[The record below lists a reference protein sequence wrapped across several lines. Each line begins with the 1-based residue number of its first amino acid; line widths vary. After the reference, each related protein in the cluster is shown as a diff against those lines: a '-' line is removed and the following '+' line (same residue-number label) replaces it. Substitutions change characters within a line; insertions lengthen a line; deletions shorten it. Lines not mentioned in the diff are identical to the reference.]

1 MSRLDR
7 TPVTA
12 GECDRGQ
19 LLLIGAVAIAFVI
32 VGLVVVVNTALV
44 GGGTGGTPPAA
55 ESSEAVE
62 FNDQVRQDLRET
74 TIRVNQ
80 ASVYDDRSDLTT
92 AMAENVSTYSGLLAE
107 SYATGEPTTVSVEYN
122 YAERNGTRVVQA
134 EDGNFTRTGTSSP
147 PVTWT
152 PLQSPSDPQAID
164 WLVLNLDARNVSGS
178 QPFQLVVTDSDNDK
192 GRIYIQRNTSPGR
205 QVLAVD
211 VWADFQGIA
220 NDTDTVT
227 CSASN
232 GRVLLDVLDGTS
244 LGRDCAFN
252 STGPLDGPY
261 KKVKFQN
268 GDRAVGKWAL
278 VTDEPSN
285 SLATCGSLGGLA
297 EPCNTPVV
305 LEANVTTTYA
315 TEGLRYENTQNVTI
329 YNESR

>member
-1 MSRLDR
+1 M
-7 TPVTA
+7 
-12 GECDRGQ
+12 
-19 LLLIGAVAIAFVI
+19 LIGAVALAFVI

-44 GGGTGGTPPAA
+44 GGGGGTAPAV

-62 FNDQVRQDLRET
+62 FNDQVRQDLRQT

-80 ASVYDDRSDLTT
+80 AAVYDDRSDLTA
-92 AMAENVSTYSGLLAE
+92 AMEGNVSTYSGLVAE
-107 SYATGEPTTVSVEYN
+107 SYAAGEPTSVSVEYN

-134 EDGNFTRTGTSSP
+134 ADGNFTRTGTDSP
-147 PVTWT
+147 PMTWS

-164 WLVLNLDARNVSGS
+164 WLVLNLDAKNVSGS

-192 GRIYIQRNTSPGR
+192 GRIYVQRNTSPRR
-205 QVLAVD
+205 QVLTVD
-211 VWADFQGIA
+211 VWADFQGTT

-232 GRVLLDVLDGTS
+232 GRVLLDVLDGSS
-244 LGRDCAFN
+244 LGRGCSFN
-252 STGPLDGPY
+252 SIGPLDGPY

-278 VTDEPSN
+278 VTDDPSN
-285 SLATCGSLGGLA
+285 TLADCGSLASLG
-297 EPCNTPVV
+297 EPCNAPVV